1 MKKIFSLAIAMLAVT
16 SVAFAESKQV
26 DCGSSVTIQAKAAE
40 GYHFVEWNDHN
51 TQNPRTIENVS
62 ASQTFTAYFDINT
75 YTIRFFS
82 DEQKQNQ
89 VGQTQYVNHGQ
100 TPTAPAAPT
109 KPATAQYTYTFAGWS
124 PVINAATQDQDY
136 IAQFTETI
144 NKYQIRFLNWD
155 GAELSSNLVNYG
167 ETPAAPAQNPT
178 KPATAQYTYTF
189 LGWSPAIAAVTGAAD
204 YTAQYDS
211 TVNEYSV
218 TFKNYNGDV
227 LYYNPGVAYGT
238 NLASLAPTDVER
250 DNEGCTEYIFD
261 GWGIDANAIVTG
273 NVVYTATYTAQ
284 TIKYTIT
291 IESEDAN
298 KGGVSFVNE

>member
-26 DCGSSVTIQAKAAE
+26 DCGSDVTIVATPAT
-40 GYHFVEWNDHN
+40 GYHFVRWNDNN
-51 TQNPRTIENVS
+51 TRNPRTIENVS
-62 ASQTFTAYFDINT
+62 ASATFTAYFDINT

-89 VGQTQYVNHGQ
+89 VGQTQYVEHGQ
-100 TPTAPAAPT
+100 TPVAPTAPT
-109 KPATAQYTYTFAGWS
+109 KQGNAQYSYTFAGWS

-144 NKYQIRFLNWD
+144 NQYQIRFLNWD
-155 GAELSSNLVNYG
+155 GTELSSNMVNYG

-189 LGWSPAIAAVTGAAD
+189 AGWSPEIAAVTGAAD
-204 YTAQYDS
+204 YTAQFDA
-211 TVNEYSV
+211 TVNTYSV
-218 TFKNYNGDV
+218 KFKDYNGNV
-227 LYYNPGVAYGT
+227 LFYNDAVEYGT
-238 NLASLAPTDVER
+238 NLASLAPTNVER
-250 DNEGCTEYIFD
+250 DNEGCTEYIFN

-273 NVVYTATYTAQ
+273 DVVYTATYTAQ

-291 IESEDAN
+291 IESADAN
-298 KGGVSFVNE
+298 KGSVSFQE